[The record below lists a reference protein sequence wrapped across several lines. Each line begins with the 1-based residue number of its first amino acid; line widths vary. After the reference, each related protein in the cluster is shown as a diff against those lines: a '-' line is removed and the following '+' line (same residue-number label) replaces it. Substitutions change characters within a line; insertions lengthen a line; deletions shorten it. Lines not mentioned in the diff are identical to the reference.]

1 MTRRFRWLLAAVV
14 LAGCPR
20 QGTRQEIPKEQ
31 PQGGVAAAASEKIRI
46 ATFNIQN
53 FGRTKAGKPEVMQV
67 LASIIRKYDVVA
79 VQEVSDSTEQAPHG
93 LLDEINADGS
103 AYALLLSER
112 TGKQPDDLSSRE
124 QYAFYYN
131 TRTLRARDTGT
142 LYPDDEHD
150 YFQREPYV
158 AGFETNDGALRFV
171 LVTIHT
177 MPERA
182 FAEIGSLKEVVGW
195 VQTRY
200 PGESDFLLLGDFNAG
215 CSYVNAAQLQELR
228 TVELPYL
235 WIVPDTSDSN
245 VSASKACP
253 YDRIVS
259 ALGLTPNYTGSWGV
273 DRCYTDRAIS
283 DHWPVWA
290 EFSVKPVP

>member
-1 MTRRFRWLLAAVV
+1 VD
-14 LAGCPR
+14 
-20 QGTRQEIPKEQ
+20 
-31 PQGGVAAAASEKIRI
+31 KIRI

-53 FGRTKAGKPEVMQV
+53 FGHSKAGKPEVMQV
-67 LASIIRKYDVVA
+67 LAAIIRKYDVVA
-79 VQEVSDSTEQAPHG
+79 VQEVSDVTEQAPHK

-112 TGKQPDDLSSRE
+112 TGKQPDDHSSQE
-124 QYAFYYN
+124 QYAFFYN
-131 TRTLRARDTGT
+131 TRTLRARDAGA
-142 LYPDDEHD
+142 LYPDDAHD

-158 AGFETNDGALRFV
+158 AGFERNGGTFRFV

-182 FAEIGSLKEVVGW
+182 FAEIASLKEVVGW
-195 VQTRY
+195 VRTQY
-200 PGESDFLLLGDFNAG
+200 PGENDFILLGDFNAG
-215 CSYVNAAQLQELR
+215 CSYVSRAQLQELR
-228 TVELPYL
+228 TNELPYL

-245 VSASKACP
+245 VSESKACP

-259 ALGLTPNYTGSWGV
+259 AMGLLPNYTGNWGV
-273 DRCYTDRAIS
+273 DNSYQDRAVS

-290 EFSVKPVP
+290 EFSAKPAH